1 MVIMDQNIRRY
12 LVHCAHSNA
21 EMDKA
26 GLWKMRRAKVR
37 EKELE
42 FGGGVW

>member
-1 MVIMDQNIRRY
+1 MVIMDQNIRRH
-12 LVHCAHSNA
+12 LVHCAHSDP

-26 GLWKMRRAKVR
+26 DLSKMQRAKVR